1 MNKRQHTR
9 HIWTVNSRD
18 HMTQVGAGIGSLQY
32 ILLAAIQ
39 VDFMILTF
47 DSKYKA
53 GIWKCL
59 HAIGNYCDKK

>member
-32 ILLAAIQ
+32 ILLSAIQ
-39 VDFMILTF
+39 ADFMILTF

-53 GIWKCL
+53 GI
-59 HAIGNYCDKK
+59 